1 LNYVRENLC
10 LYIQKSLV
18 EVLEVDGLE
27 IPVARGNL
35 CISLREIVSQ
45 FADFQCISDFLLDHI
60 VTQYVTNVKRTKS
73 ILLSKEKL
81 CLYIH
86 ESLEH
91 HGSLWKLMIANTS
104 GGGGGE

>member
-1 LNYVRENLC
+1 MCQYCMYRIFGYLNWVIGELYDIVVSINPRHDSVLGFC
-10 LYIQKSLV
+10 LPSV
-18 EVLEVDGLE
+18 
-27 IPVARGNL
+27 
-35 CISLREIVSQ
+35 
-45 FADFQCISDFLLDHI
+45 
-60 VTQYVTNVKRTKS
+60 VTNVKRTKS

-91 HGSLWKLMIANTS
+91 HGSPWKLTIANTS